1 MTLILPIP
9 ASPVTNAKW
18 RSPPAARARR
28 SWRRASSASRA
39 TREAGSPFSKRRR
52 RHPSPRVATRWR
64 DEPITPA
71 MDSLDETGALASS
84 SSRCRISRIHTV
96 SAASLT
102 AIPSQTDCHS
112 SSFVTNRPGRARSA
126 RRTANALGV
135 KCSASLPC
143 QIQAFSA
150 SKRKGPNCTDIL
162 FDRPL
167 LEEFSEESS
176 RNLRTLI
183 PDR

>member
-126 RRTANALGV
+126 RRNCERLRCQVQCFTPPPDTGV
-135 KCSASLPC
+135 LC
-143 QIQAFSA
+143 IQAE
-150 SKRKGPNCTDIL
+150 GPELNGHPV
-162 FDRPL
+162 RP
-167 LEEFSEESS
+167 
-176 RNLRTLI
+176 
-183 PDR
+183 